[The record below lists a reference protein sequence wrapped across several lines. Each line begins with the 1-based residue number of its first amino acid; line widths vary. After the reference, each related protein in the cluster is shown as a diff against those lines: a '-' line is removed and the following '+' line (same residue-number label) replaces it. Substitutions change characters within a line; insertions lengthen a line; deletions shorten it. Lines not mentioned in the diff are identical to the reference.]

1 MSWEMIATMT
11 PVAGLMGLAV
21 WRFSRVEEAL
31 RHGSRRF
38 DSMEETIRHNSQCQ
52 NTCARMIGRLNRRVR
67 HHRHDETGRMET
79 IPDGE

>member
-1 MSWEMIATMT
+1 MSWEIAAVMT
-11 PVAGLMGLAV
+11 PIFGALSLAV

-52 NTCARMIGRLNRRVR
+52 NTCARMIGRLNHRVR
-67 HHRHDETGRMET
+67 NHRHDETGRMEA